1 MYLKDLIEKGLHFL
15 LIFLTRCW
23 GAYSGVTVIYFY
35 LHLKTEET
43 KKYNVSKLPMPK
55 KKNRNTVAPFVLTQ
69 QLFFSFGGFRRP
81 CKKHNIYNI
90 KI

>member
-15 LIFLTRCW
+15 LIFRTCCW

-55 KKNRNTVAPFVLTQ
+55 KNQNTVAPFVLTQ

>member
-15 LIFLTRCW
+15 LIFLTCCW

-55 KKNRNTVAPFVLTQ
+55 KTQ

-81 CKKHNIYNI
+81 CKKHNVYNI